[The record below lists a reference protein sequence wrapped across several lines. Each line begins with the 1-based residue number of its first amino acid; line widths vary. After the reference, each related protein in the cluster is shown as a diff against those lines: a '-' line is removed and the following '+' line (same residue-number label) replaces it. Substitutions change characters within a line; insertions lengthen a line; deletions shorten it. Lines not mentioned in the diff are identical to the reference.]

1 MNPPNITKRL
11 SRDTTNKPTGTT
23 YTQQLSEVEIQK
35 KLEDYVRV
43 KKEDVPSIPLN
54 THIRYFSINPK
65 TGEKQ
70 FRMGGMLTKHDP
82 NNQYIVCSN
91 GTLSWS
97 VQIANSIF
105 YKKMTNNEYKEHI
118 QTEVQ
123 DSVQDQLESLIKEN
137 RELKKVLKQIK
148 DTTINNVKNESGKH
162 ESSKHESSKHEKH
175 ESSKHEKHESSKH
188 DKHESGKHES
198 GKHESSKHEKHESS
212 KHEKHESSKHE
223 KHEKHE
229 SGKHEKPKKTS
240 KKGEKNKK

>member
-1 MNPPNITKRL
+1 MNPPIITKRL
-11 SRDTTNKPTGTT
+11 SRDTNYKPSGST
-23 YTQQLSEVEIQK
+23 YTQQLSDADIKK
-35 KLEDYVRV
+35 KLEDYTRV

-123 DSVQDQLESLIKEN
+123 DSVQDQLEVLIKEN

-148 DTTINNVKNESGKH
+148 DTTINNSKHEDKSGKH
-162 ESSKHESSKHEKH
+162 E
-175 ESSKHEKHESSKH
+175 
-188 DKHESGKHES
+188 DKSGKHEDKS
-198 GKHESSKHEKHESS
+198 GKHEDK
-212 KHEKHESSKHE
+212 
-223 KHEKHE
+223 
-229 SGKHEKPKKTS
+229 SGKHEDKTGKHEDKHSKYEDKTGKHEDKHSKHEEKSS
-240 KKGEKNKK
+240 KKGSKKGSKKVKKIKNEN

>member
-23 YTQQLSEVEIQK
+23 YTQQLSEADIKK
-35 KLEDYVRV
+35 KLEDYIRV
-43 KKEDVPSIPLN
+43 KKEDVSSIPLN

-105 YKKMTNNEYKEHI
+105 YKKMSNNEYKEHI

-123 DSVQDQLESLIKEN
+123 DSVQDQLEVLIKEN

-148 DTTINNVKNESGKH
+148 DTTISNGKH
-162 ESSKHESSKHEKH
+162 ESGKNEEK
-175 ESSKHEKHESSKH
+175 
-188 DKHESGKHES
+188 SGKHES
-198 GKHESSKHEKHESS
+198 GNEK
-212 KHEKHESSKHE
+212 
-223 KHEKHE
+223 
-229 SGKHEKPKKTS
+229 SGKHEEKSGKRE

>member
-1 MNPPNITKRL
+1 MNPPIITKRL
-11 SRDTTNKPTGTT
+11 SRDTNYKPTGST
-23 YTQQLSEVEIQK
+23 YTQQLSEAEIKK
-35 KLEDYVRV
+35 KLEDYTRV
-43 KKEDVPSIPLN
+43 KKEEVPSIPLN

-123 DSVQDQLESLIKEN
+123 DSVQDQLEVLIKEN
-137 RELKKVLKQIK
+137 KELKKVLKQIK
-148 DTTINNVKNESGKH
+148 DTTINNG
-162 ESSKHESSKHEKH
+162 
-175 ESSKHEKHESSKH
+175 
-188 DKHESGKHES
+188 KHESGKHES
-198 GKHESSKHEKHESS
+198 GKHESG
-212 KHEKHESSKHE
+212 
-223 KHEKHE
+223 KHE
-229 SGKHEKPKKTS
+229 SGKHEEKTTKREDKSGKYEDKSGKYEDKSGKYEDKSGKYEDKSGKHEKKGS
-240 KKGEKNKK
+240 KKGSKKVKKIKNEN

>member
-11 SRDTTNKPTGTT
+11 SRDTNYKPTGTT
-23 YTQQLSEVEIQK
+23 YTQQLSEAEIKK

-97 VQIANSIF
+97 VQIANSVF
-105 YKKMTNNEYKEHI
+105 YKKMSNNEYKEHI
-118 QTEVQ
+118 QTEIQ
-123 DSVQDQLESLIKEN
+123 DSVQDQLDMLIKEN

-148 DTTINNVKNESGKH
+148 DTTINNVKNEDK
-162 ESSKHESSKHEKH
+162 SSKHEKH
-175 ESSKHEKHESSKH
+175 E
-188 DKHESGKHES
+188 DKSNKYEDK
-198 GKHESSKHEKHESS
+198 
-212 KHEKHESSKHE
+212 SSKHE
-223 KHEKHE
+223 KHEKT
-229 SGKHEKPKKTS
+229 EKKGS

>member
-11 SRDTTNKPTGTT
+11 SRDTNYKPTGNT
-23 YTQQLSEVEIQK
+23 YTQQLSEADIKK
-35 KLEDYVRV
+35 KLEDYIRV

-105 YKKMTNNEYKEHI
+105 YKKMSNNEYKEHI

-123 DSVQDQLESLIKEN
+123 DSVQDQLEVLIKEN

-148 DTTINNVKNESGKH
+148 DTTINNGKH
-162 ESSKHESSKHEKH
+162 ESGNEK
-175 ESSKHEKHESSKH
+175 
-188 DKHESGKHES
+188 SGKHES
-198 GKHESSKHEKHESS
+198 GNEKSGKHESWNEKSG
-212 KHEKHESSKHE
+212 
-223 KHEKHE
+223 KHE
-229 SGKHEKPKKTS
+229 SGNEKSGKHEEKSGKREKKGS

>member
-1 MNPPNITKRL
+1 MIP
-11 SRDTTNKPTGTT
+11 
-23 YTQQLSEVEIQK
+23 EVCLYFREKLLRGNRTK
-35 KLEDYVRV
+35 KLEDYIRV

-105 YKKMTNNEYKEHI
+105 YKKMSNNEYKEHI

-123 DSVQDQLESLIKEN
+123 DSVQDQLEILIKEN

-148 DTTINNVKNESGKH
+148 DTTI
-162 ESSKHESSKHEKH
+162 SSKHESGKYEEK
-175 ESSKHEKHESSKH
+175 
-188 DKHESGKHES
+188 SGKHEEKS
-198 GKHESSKHEKHESS
+198 GKHEEKSGKHEEKSGKHE
-212 KHEKHESSKHE
+212 EK
-223 KHEKHE
+223 
-229 SGKHEKPKKTS
+229 SGKHEKKGS

>member
-11 SRDTTNKPTGTT
+11 SRDTNYKPSGNT
-23 YTQQLSEVEIQK
+23 YTQQLSEADIKK
-35 KLEDYVRV
+35 KLEDYIRV
-43 KKEDVPSIPLN
+43 KKEDVSSIPLN

-105 YKKMTNNEYKEHI
+105 YKKMSNNEYKEHI

-123 DSVQDQLESLIKEN
+123 DSVQDQLEILIKEN

-148 DTTINNVKNESGKH
+148 DTTINNGKHEEKSGKH
-162 ESSKHESSKHEKH
+162 EEK
-175 ESSKHEKHESSKH
+175 
-188 DKHESGKHES
+188 SGKHEEKS
-198 GKHESSKHEKHESS
+198 G
-212 KHEKHESSKHE
+212 KHE
-223 KHEKHE
+223 KHEKNE
-229 SGKHEKPKKTS
+229 EKSGKHEKHEKNEEKSGKHEKNEEKSGKHEKKGS

>member
-11 SRDTTNKPTGTT
+11 SRDTNYKPTGTT

-148 DTTINNVKNESGKH
+148 DTTINNVKN
-162 ESSKHESSKHEKH
+162 
-175 ESSKHEKHESSKH
+175 
-188 DKHESGKHES
+188 DKHES

-212 KHEKHESSKHE
+212 KHDKHESSKHE

>member
-11 SRDTTNKPTGTT
+11 SRDTNYKPTGTT
-23 YTQQLSEVEIQK
+23 YTQKLSEVEIQK

-123 DSVQDQLESLIKEN
+123 DSVQDQLEVLIKEN

-162 ESSKHESSKHEKH
+162 ESGKHESGKHEKH
-175 ESSKHEKHESSKH
+175 ESSKHEKHES
-188 DKHESGKHES
+188 GKQ
-198 GKHESSKHEKHESS
+198 EKHE
-212 KHEKHESSKHE
+212 
-223 KHEKHE
+223 
-229 SGKHEKPKKTS
+229 KHEKPKKTS

>member
-11 SRDTTNKPTGTT
+11 SRDTNYKPTGTT
-23 YTQQLSEVEIQK
+23 YTQQLSEAEIKK

-97 VQIANSIF
+97 VQIANSVF
-105 YKKMTNNEYKEHI
+105 YKKMSNNEYKEHI
-118 QTEVQ
+118 QTEIQ
-123 DSVQDQLESLIKEN
+123 DSVQDQLDMLIKEN

-148 DTTINNVKNESGKH
+148 DTTINNVKNEDK
-162 ESSKHESSKHEKH
+162 SSKHEKH
-175 ESSKHEKHESSKH
+175 EDKSSKHEKHE
-188 DKHESGKHES
+188 DKSNKYEDK
-198 GKHESSKHEKHESS
+198 SSKHEKHEDKSN
-212 KHEKHESSKHE
+212 KYEKHEDKSSKHE
-223 KHEKHE
+223 KHEKT
-229 SGKHEKPKKTS
+229 EKKGS

>member
-11 SRDTTNKPTGTT
+11 SRDTNYKPTGTT
-23 YTQQLSEVEIQK
+23 YTQQLSESDIKK
-35 KLEDYVRV
+35 KLEDYIRV

-105 YKKMTNNEYKEHI
+105 YKKMSNNEYKEHI

-123 DSVQDQLESLIKEN
+123 DSVQDQLEVLIKEN

-148 DTTINNVKNESGKH
+148 DTTINNGKHESGKH
-162 ESSKHESSKHEKH
+162 EEKSGKHESGKHE
-175 ESSKHEKHESSKH
+175 EKSG
-188 DKHESGKHES
+188 KHESGKHES
-198 GKHESSKHEKHESS
+198 GKHEEKSGKHESGNEKSSKHEKHE
-212 KHEKHESSKHE
+212 EK
-223 KHEKHE
+223 
-229 SGKHEKPKKTS
+229 SGKHKKSSKKGS
-240 KKGEKNKK
+240 KKGEKK

>member
-11 SRDTTNKPTGTT
+11 SRDTNYKPTGTT
-23 YTQQLSEVEIQK
+23 YTQQLSEAEIKK

-97 VQIANSIF
+97 VQIANSVF
-105 YKKMTNNEYKEHI
+105 DLVNMFAKKGSKLAKGVAVAQATMNTYQGVTAALAAPSTVPEPFGTALKIAN
-118 QTEVQ
+118 
-123 DSVQDQLESLIKEN
+123 SVVIGA
-137 RELKKVLKQIK
+137 
-148 DTTINNVKNESGKH
+148 TGFMNVKKILSTNEQGGGSAGGG
-162 ESSKHESSKHEKH
+162 SSAPQTPSAPSFNLVQGTGSNQIATSISKQAPFEAYVV
-175 ESSKHEKHESSKH
+175 SKNVTTAAEL
-188 DKHESGKHES
+188 DRNIV
-198 GKHESSKHEKHESS
+198 
-212 KHEKHESSKHE
+212 
-223 KHEKHE
+223 
-229 SGKHEKPKKTS
+229 
-240 KKGEKNKK
+240 KGASL

>member
-11 SRDTTNKPTGTT
+11 SRDTNYKPTGTT
-23 YTQQLSEVEIQK
+23 YTQQLSEAEIKK

-97 VQIANSIF
+97 VQIANSVF
-105 YKKMTNNEYKEHI
+105 YKKMSNNEYKEHI
-118 QTEVQ
+118 QTEIQ
-123 DSVQDQLESLIKEN
+123 DSVQDQLDMLIKEN

-148 DTTINNVKNESGKH
+148 DTTINNVKNEDK
-162 ESSKHESSKHEKH
+162 SSKHEKH
-175 ESSKHEKHESSKH
+175 E
-188 DKHESGKHES
+188 DK
-198 GKHESSKHEKHESS
+198 
-212 KHEKHESSKHE
+212 SSKHE
-223 KHEKHE
+223 KHEKT
-229 SGKHEKPKKTS
+229 EKKGS